1 MKITQTNMNL
11 KFKLKVEAH
20 NSTTTT
26 ARELLTIESV
36 QMPVGVE
43 YVTFLTYLPLER
55 GVLCCLSP
63 AMCMMWC
70 GAAEEELME
79 ED

>member
-1 MKITQTNMNL
+1 MNL

-20 NSTTTT
+20 NSTTT
-26 ARELLTIESV
+26 ARELLTIESESA